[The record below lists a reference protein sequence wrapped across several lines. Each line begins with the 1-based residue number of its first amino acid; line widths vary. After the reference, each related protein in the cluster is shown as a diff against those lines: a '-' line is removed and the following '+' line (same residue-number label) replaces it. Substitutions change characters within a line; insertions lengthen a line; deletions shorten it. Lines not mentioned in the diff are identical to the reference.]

1 MGSRTN
7 AKNRGRAS
15 PFLTFPIRVSTK
27 ILPILAHLGDCI
39 LRRIGAYSKKR
50 VNNHVIRG
58 AVMAT
63 ISNERDIRR
72 IGNNHN
78 DDRLPARLL
87 AVGEVAHFLGVHTS
101 TVRRWEKKGLLRSYA
116 IGLRNSLRFK
126 QEDVLSFL
134 NKSRKKSI
142 GAA

>member
-1 MGSRTN
+1 
-7 AKNRGRAS
+7 
-15 PFLTFPIRVSTK
+15 
-27 ILPILAHLGDCI
+27 
-39 LRRIGAYSKKR
+39 
-50 VNNHVIRG
+50 
-58 AVMAT
+58 MAT
-63 ISNERDIRR
+63 IGNERDFRR
-72 IGNNHN
+72 IGNNN
-78 DDRLPARLL
+78 SDDRLPARLL

-101 TVRRWEKKGLLRSYA
+101 TVRRWEKQGLLKSYA